1 MSALHLLAYLPSII
15 PSLGTYY
22 SDQSRAPSGGQPP
35 LQDIPD
41 QVLET
46 GWLTGG
52 TSAASDIAEVF
63 LMQMGS
69 GYTKRQPPSSTATKT
84 KTNANANA
92 TTPLAW
98 GELGPQQV
106 SSN

>member
-69 GYTKRQPPSSTATKT
+69 GYTKRQPP
-84 KTNANANA
+84 
-92 TTPLAW
+92 
-98 GELGPQQV
+98 V
-106 SSN
+106 